1 MGSNPISGSVYTAT
15 TRAPC
20 DRGLVLGCGPM
31 KTARKLLATAFASL
45 LLALAGAAAALAQTP
60 IDPSATVIENESA
73 TAPINPFGI
82 SISIAMILGL
92 TGVLVVLIII
102 ILYMRYAPRFSQDEE
117 SMKVV
122 RADRVVLGQELPRRN
137 VDLSQ
142 AAPVLVAPPAVPTA
156 LPAASTDAPAAAAAP
171 EPVAVAAAAPAP
183 APAAPAPAAAPAAA
197 AAPAPAPAATEERP
211 EVSLDQETFDATLK
225 ELLDAG
231 TDRRIAEGKAR
242 RAAMIAA
249 RKKAAGEA

>member
-1 MGSNPISGSVYTAT
+1 
-15 TRAPC
+15 
-20 DRGLVLGCGPM
+20 M
-31 KTARKLLATAFASL
+31 KSARKLLATVFASL
-45 LLALAGAAAALAQTP
+45 LLALVAATAALAQTP
-60 IDPSATVIENESA
+60 IYPSATVTENESA

-92 TGVLVVLIII
+92 AGVLVVLVIII
-102 ILYMRYAPRFSQDEE
+102 RYMRFAPRFSQDEE
-117 SMKVV
+117 SMKIV

-142 AAPVLVAPPAVPTA
+142 AAPVLVAPPAVPTS
-156 LPAASTDAPAAAAAP
+156 LPAASTEAPAAVAAP
-171 EPVAVAAAAPAP
+171 EPVAAAAASAP
-183 APAAPAPAAAPAAA
+183 APAAASAPAPAAEPAAAPAAA
-197 AAPAPAPAATEERP
+197 APAPAATEERP

>member
-1 MGSNPISGSVYTAT
+1 
-15 TRAPC
+15 
-20 DRGLVLGCGPM
+20 M
-31 KTARKLLATAFASL
+31 KTARKLLATVFASL
-45 LLALAGAAAALAQTP
+45 LLALAGATAALAQTP
-60 IDPSATVIENESA
+60 IDPSATVTENESA

-82 SISIAMILGL
+82 SISLAMILGL
-92 TGVLVVLIII
+92 TGLLVVLIII
-102 ILYMRYAPRFSQDEE
+102 IRYMRFAPRFSQDEE

-142 AAPVLVAPPAVPTA
+142 AAPVLVAPPAVPTS
-156 LPAASTDAPAAAAAP
+156 LPAASTEAPAAAAAP

-183 APAAPAPAAAPAAA
+183 APAAASAPAPAVPAAA
-197 AAPAPAPAATEERP
+197 AAPAPAATEERP

>member
-1 MGSNPISGSVYTAT
+1 
-15 TRAPC
+15 
-20 DRGLVLGCGPM
+20 M
-31 KTARKLLATAFASL
+31 KSARKLLATVFASL
-45 LLALAGAAAALAQTP
+45 LLAFAGATAALAQTP
-60 IDPSATVIENESA
+60 IDPSATVTENESA

-82 SISIAMILGL
+82 SISLAMILGL
-92 TGVLVVLIII
+92 TGLLVVLIII
-102 ILYMRYAPRFSQDEE
+102 IRYMRFAPRFSQDEE

-142 AAPVLVAPPAVPTA
+142 AAPVLVAPPAVPTS
-156 LPAASTDAPAAAAAP
+156 LPAASTEAPAAAAAP

-183 APAAPAPAAAPAAA
+183 APAAASAPAPAVPAAA
-197 AAPAPAPAATEERP
+197 AAPAPAATEERP

-249 RKKAAGEA
+249 RKKAAGEG

>member
-1 MGSNPISGSVYTAT
+1 
-15 TRAPC
+15 
-20 DRGLVLGCGPM
+20 M
-31 KTARKLLATAFASL
+31 KSARKLLATVFASL
-45 LLALAGAAAALAQTP
+45 VLALVGATAALAQTP
-60 IDPSATVIENESA
+60 IDPSATVTENESA
-73 TAPINPFGI
+73 TAPINPFGL

-102 ILYMRYAPRFSQDEE
+102 IRYMRYAPRFSQDEE
-117 SMKVV
+117 SMKIV

-142 AAPVLVAPPAVPTA
+142 AAPVLVAPPAVPTS
-156 LPAASTDAPAAAAAP
+156 LPAASTEAPAATAAP
-171 EPVAVAAAAPAP
+171 EPVAAAAAPAP
-183 APAAPAPAAAPAAA
+183 APAAASAPAPAVAAPAAAAPA

>member
-1 MGSNPISGSVYTAT
+1 
-15 TRAPC
+15 
-20 DRGLVLGCGPM
+20 M
-31 KTARKLLATAFASL
+31 KSARKLLATVSASL
-45 LLALAGAAAALAQTP
+45 LLAFAGATAAFAQTP
-60 IDPSATVIENESA
+60 IDPSATVTENESA

-82 SISIAMILGL
+82 SISLAMILGL
-92 TGVLVVLIII
+92 MGLLVVLIII
-102 ILYMRYAPRFSQDEE
+102 IRYMRFAPRFSQDEE

-142 AAPVLVAPPAVPTA
+142 AAPVLVAPPAVPTS
-156 LPAASTDAPAAAAAP
+156 LPAASTEAPAAAAAP

-183 APAAPAPAAAPAAA
+183 APAAASAPAPAAAPAAA

>member
-1 MGSNPISGSVYTAT
+1 
-15 TRAPC
+15 
-20 DRGLVLGCGPM
+20 M
-31 KTARKLLATAFASL
+31 KSARKLLATVFASL
-45 LLALAGAAAALAQTP
+45 VLALVGATAALAQTP
-60 IDPSATVIENESA
+60 IDPSATVTENESA
-73 TAPINPFGI
+73 TAPINPFGL

-102 ILYMRYAPRFSQDEE
+102 IRYMRYAPRFSQDEE
-117 SMKVV
+117 SMKIV

-142 AAPVLVAPPAVPTA
+142 AAPVLVAPPAVPTS
-156 LPAASTDAPAAAAAP
+156 LPAASTEAPVATAAP
-171 EPVAVAAAAPAP
+171 EPVAAAAAPAP
-183 APAAPAPAAAPAAA
+183 APAAASAPAPAAPAPAVAL
-197 AAPAPAPAATEERP
+197 APAAPAATEERP

>member
-1 MGSNPISGSVYTAT
+1 
-15 TRAPC
+15 
-20 DRGLVLGCGPM
+20 M
-31 KTARKLLATAFASL
+31 KSARKLLATVFASL
-45 LLALAGAAAALAQTP
+45 LLALAGATAALAQTP
-60 IDPSATVIENESA
+60 IDPSATVTENESA

-82 SISIAMILGL
+82 SISLAMILGL
-92 TGVLVVLIII
+92 TGLLVVLIII
-102 ILYMRYAPRFSQDEE
+102 IRYMRYAPRFSQDEE

-142 AAPVLVAPPAVPTA
+142 AAPVLVAPPAVPTS
-156 LPAASTDAPAAAAAP
+156 LPAASTEAPAAAAAP

-183 APAAPAPAAAPAAA
+183 APAAAS
-197 AAPAPAPAATEERP
+197 APAPRRRSRRRPSTGPRAPAATEERP

>member
-1 MGSNPISGSVYTAT
+1 
-15 TRAPC
+15 
-20 DRGLVLGCGPM
+20 M
-31 KTARKLLATAFASL
+31 KSARKLLATASASL
-45 LLALAGAAAALAQTP
+45 LLAFAGATAALAQTP
-60 IDPSATVIENESA
+60 IDPSATVTENESA

-82 SISIAMILGL
+82 SISLAMILGL
-92 TGVLVVLIII
+92 MGLLVVLIII
-102 ILYMRYAPRFSQDEE
+102 IRYMRFAPRFSQDEE

-142 AAPVLVAPPAVPTA
+142 AAPVLVAPPAVPTS
-156 LPAASTDAPAAAAAP
+156 LPAASTEAPAAAAAP

-183 APAAPAPAAAPAAA
+183 APAAASAPAPAAAPAAA

>member
-1 MGSNPISGSVYTAT
+1 
-15 TRAPC
+15 
-20 DRGLVLGCGPM
+20 M
-31 KTARKLLATAFASL
+31 KSARKLLATVFASL
-45 LLALAGAAAALAQTP
+45 LLVLAGATAALAQTP
-60 IDPSATVIENESA
+60 IDPSATVTENESA
-73 TAPINPFGI
+73 TAPINPFGL
-82 SISIAMILGL
+82 SISIAMILGIMGL
-92 TGVLVVLIII
+92 LVVLVIII
-102 ILYMRYAPRFSQDEE
+102 RYMRYAPRFSQDEE
-117 SMKVV
+117 SMKIV

-142 AAPVLVAPPAVPTA
+142 AAPVLVAPPAVPTS
-156 LPAASTDAPAAAAAP
+156 LPAASAEAPAATAAP
-171 EPVAVAAAAPAP
+171 EPVAA
-183 APAAPAPAAAPAAA
+183 AAAPAAA
-197 AAPAPAPAATEERP
+197 AAAPAAAAPAATAPAAAAPAAALAPAPAATEERP

>member
-1 MGSNPISGSVYTAT
+1 
-15 TRAPC
+15 
-20 DRGLVLGCGPM
+20 VLGCGPM

-122 RADRVVLGQELPRRN
+122 RADRVVVGQELPRRN

-211 EVSLDQETFDATLK
+211 EVSLDQETFDETLK

>member
-1 MGSNPISGSVYTAT
+1 
-15 TRAPC
+15 
-20 DRGLVLGCGPM
+20 M
-31 KTARKLLATAFASL
+31 KSARKLLATVFASL
-45 LLALAGAAAALAQTP
+45 VLALVGATAALAQTP
-60 IDPSATVIENESA
+60 IDPSATVTENESA
-73 TAPINPFGI
+73 TAPINPFGL

-92 TGVLVVLIII
+92 MGVLVVLIII
-102 ILYMRYAPRFSQDEE
+102 IRYMRYAPRFSQDEE
-117 SMKVV
+117 SMKIV

-142 AAPVLVAPPAVPTA
+142 AAPVLVAPPAVPTS
-156 LPAASTDAPAAAAAP
+156 LPAASTEAPAATAAP
-171 EPVAVAAAAPAP
+171 EPVAAAAAPAP
-183 APAAPAPAAAPAAA
+183 ASAAAPAAPAAAAPAAAPA
-197 AAPAPAPAATEERP
+197 PAAPAATEERP

>member
-1 MGSNPISGSVYTAT
+1 
-15 TRAPC
+15 
-20 DRGLVLGCGPM
+20 M
-31 KTARKLLATAFASL
+31 KSARKLLATVFASL
-45 LLALAGAAAALAQTP
+45 LLALVAATAALAQTP
-60 IDPSATVIENESA
+60 IDPSATVTENEGASA
-73 TAPINPFGI
+73 LINPFGI

-92 TGVLVVLIII
+92 AGVLVVLVIII
-102 ILYMRYAPRFSQDEE
+102 RYMRFAPRFSQDEE
-117 SMKVV
+117 SMKIV

-142 AAPVLVAPPAVPTA
+142 AAPVLVAPPAVPTS
-156 LPAASTDAPAAAAAP
+156 LPAASTEAPAAVAAP
-171 EPVAVAAAAPAP
+171 EPVAAAAASAPAP
-183 APAAPAPAAAPAAA
+183 AAASAPAPAAAPAAA
-197 AAPAPAPAATEERP
+197 APAPAAPAATEERP

>member
-1 MGSNPISGSVYTAT
+1 
-15 TRAPC
+15 
-20 DRGLVLGCGPM
+20 M
-31 KTARKLLATAFASL
+31 KSARKLLATGFASL
-45 LLALAGAAAALAQTP
+45 LLAFAGATASLAQTP
-60 IDPSATVIENESA
+60 IDPSATVTENESA

-82 SISIAMILGL
+82 SISLAMILGL
-92 TGVLVVLIII
+92 TGLLVVLIII
-102 ILYMRYAPRFSQDEE
+102 IRYMRYAPRFSQDEE

-142 AAPVLVAPPAVPTA
+142 AAPVLVAPPAVPTS
-156 LPAASTDAPAAAAAP
+156 LPAASTEAPAAAAAP

-183 APAAPAPAAAPAAA
+183 APAAASAPAPAAAPAAA
-197 AAPAPAPAATEERP
+197 PAPAPAPAATEERP

-249 RKKAAGEA
+249 RKKAAGEG

>member
-1 MGSNPISGSVYTAT
+1 
-15 TRAPC
+15 
-20 DRGLVLGCGPM
+20 M
-31 KTARKLLATAFASL
+31 KSARKLLATVFASL
-45 LLALAGAAAALAQTP
+45 LLALVAATAALAQTP
-60 IDPSATVIENESA
+60 IDPSATVTENESA

-92 TGVLVVLIII
+92 AGVLVVLVIII
-102 ILYMRYAPRFSQDEE
+102 RYMRFAPRFSQDEE
-117 SMKVV
+117 SMKIV

-142 AAPVLVAPPAVPTA
+142 AAPVLVAPPAVPTS
-156 LPAASTDAPAAAAAP
+156 LPAASTEAPAAVAAPEPGAAAAAS
-171 EPVAVAAAAPAP
+171 AP
-183 APAAPAPAAAPAAA
+183 APAAASAPAPAAEPAAAPAAA
-197 AAPAPAPAATEERP
+197 APAPAAPAATEERP

>member
-1 MGSNPISGSVYTAT
+1 
-15 TRAPC
+15 
-20 DRGLVLGCGPM
+20 M
-31 KTARKLLATAFASL
+31 KSARKLLAPVFASL
-45 LLALAGAAAALAQTP
+45 VLVLAGATAALAQTP
-60 IDPSATVIENESA
+60 IDPSATVTENESA
-73 TAPINPFGI
+73 TAPINPFGL

-92 TGVLVVLIII
+92 MGVLVVLIII
-102 ILYMRYAPRFSQDEE
+102 IRYMRYAPRFSQDEE
-117 SMKVV
+117 SMKIV

-142 AAPVLVAPPAVPTA
+142 AAPVLVAPPAVPTS
-156 LPAASTDAPAAAAAP
+156 LPAASTAAPAATAAP
-171 EPVAVAAAAPAP
+171 EPVAAAAAATAPAP
-183 APAAPAPAAAPAAA
+183 AAAAAPAPAAAPAAA
-197 AAPAPAPAATEERP
+197 APAAAPAAAAPAAAPAPAPPAATEERP

>member
-1 MGSNPISGSVYTAT
+1 
-15 TRAPC
+15 
-20 DRGLVLGCGPM
+20 M
-31 KTARKLLATAFASL
+31 KSARKLLATVFASL
-45 LLALAGAAAALAQTP
+45 LLVLAGATAALAQTP
-60 IDPSATVIENESA
+60 IDPSATVTENESA
-73 TAPINPFGI
+73 TAPINPFGL

-102 ILYMRYAPRFSQDEE
+102 IRYMRYAPRFSQDEE
-117 SMKVV
+117 SMKIV

-142 AAPVLVAPPAVPTA
+142 AAPVLVAPPAVPTS
-156 LPAASTDAPAAAAAP
+156 LPAASAETPAATAAPAAAATGP
-171 EPVAVAAAAPAP
+171 
-183 APAAPAPAAAPAAA
+183 APAAA
-197 AAPAPAPAATEERP
+197 AAPAAPAAAAPAAAPAPAAPAATEERP

>member
-1 MGSNPISGSVYTAT
+1 
-15 TRAPC
+15 
-20 DRGLVLGCGPM
+20 M
-31 KTARKLLATAFASL
+31 KSARKLLATVFASL
-45 LLALAGAAAALAQTP
+45 LLALAGATAALAQTP
-60 IDPSATVIENESA
+60 IDPSATVTENESA

-92 TGVLVVLIII
+92 AGVLVVLTII

-142 AAPVLVAPPAVPTA
+142 AAPVLVAPPAVPTS
-156 LPAASTDAPAAAAAP
+156 LPAASTEAPSAAPA
-171 EPVAVAAAAPAP
+171 PVAVAAAAPAAAPAAASAP
-183 APAAPAPAAAPAAA
+183 APAAEAAAAPAAA
-197 AAPAPAPAATEERP
+197 APAPATPAATEERP

>member
-1 MGSNPISGSVYTAT
+1 
-15 TRAPC
+15 
-20 DRGLVLGCGPM
+20 M
-31 KTARKLLATAFASL
+31 KSARKLLATVFASL
-45 LLALAGAAAALAQTP
+45 LLALAGATAALAQTP
-60 IDPSATVIENESA
+60 IDPSATVTENESA

-82 SISIAMILGL
+82 SISLAMILGL
-92 TGVLVVLIII
+92 TGLLVVLIII
-102 ILYMRYAPRFSQDEE
+102 IRYMRYAPRFSQDEE

-142 AAPVLVAPPAVPTA
+142 AAPVLVAPPAVPTS
-156 LPAASTDAPAAAAAP
+156 LPAASTEAPAAAAAP

-183 APAAPAPAAAPAAA
+183 APAAASAPAPAAAPAAA
-197 AAPAPAPAATEERP
+197 PPAPAPAPAATEERP

-249 RKKAAGEA
+249 RKKAAGEG

>member
-1 MGSNPISGSVYTAT
+1 
-15 TRAPC
+15 
-20 DRGLVLGCGPM
+20 M
-31 KTARKLLATAFASL
+31 KSARRLLATVFASL
-45 LLALAGAAAALAQTP
+45 LLALASATAALAQTP
-60 IDPSATVIENESA
+60 IDPSATVTENESA
-73 TAPINPFGI
+73 TAPINPFGL

-102 ILYMRYAPRFSQDEE
+102 IRYMRYAPRFSQDEE
-117 SMKVV
+117 SMKIV

-142 AAPVLVAPPAVPTA
+142 AAPVLVAPPAVPTS
-156 LPAASTDAPAAAAAP
+156 LPAASTEAPAATAASVP
-171 EPVAVAAAAPAP
+171 VAAAA
-183 APAAPAPAAAPAAA
+183 APAAPAPAAASAPAPAAAAPAA
-197 AAPAPAPAATEERP
+197 AAPAPAAPAATEERP

>member
-1 MGSNPISGSVYTAT
+1 
-15 TRAPC
+15 
-20 DRGLVLGCGPM
+20 M
-31 KTARKLLATAFASL
+31 KSARKLLATVFASL
-45 LLALAGAAAALAQTP
+45 VLALVGATAALAQTP
-60 IDPSATVIENESA
+60 IDPSATVTENESA
-73 TAPINPFGI
+73 TAPINPFGL

-92 TGVLVVLIII
+92 MGVLVVLIII
-102 ILYMRYAPRFSQDEE
+102 IRYMRYAPRFSQDEE
-117 SMKVV
+117 SMKIV

-142 AAPVLVAPPAVPTA
+142 AAPVLVAPPAVPTS
-156 LPAASTDAPAAAAAP
+156 LPAASTEAPAATAAP
-171 EPVAVAAAAPAP
+171 EPVAAAAAPAP
-183 APAAPAPAAAPAAA
+183 APAPAPAAAPAAPAAAAPA
-197 AAPAPAPAATEERP
+197 AAPAPAAPAATEERP

>member
-1 MGSNPISGSVYTAT
+1 
-15 TRAPC
+15 
-20 DRGLVLGCGPM
+20 M
-31 KTARKLLATAFASL
+31 KSARKLLATASASL
-45 LLALAGAAAALAQTP
+45 LLAFARATAALAQTP
-60 IDPSATVIENESA
+60 IDPSATVTENESA

-82 SISIAMILGL
+82 SISLAMILGL
-92 TGVLVVLIII
+92 TGLLVVLIII
-102 ILYMRYAPRFSQDEE
+102 IRYMRFAPRFSQDEE

-142 AAPVLVAPPAVPTA
+142 AAPVLVAPPAVPTS
-156 LPAASTDAPAAAAAP
+156 LPAASTEAPAAAAAP

-183 APAAPAPAAAPAAA
+183 APAAASAPAPAAAPAAA

>member
-1 MGSNPISGSVYTAT
+1 
-15 TRAPC
+15 
-20 DRGLVLGCGPM
+20 M
-31 KTARKLLATAFASL
+31 KSARKLLATLFASL
-45 LLALAGAAAALAQTP
+45 LLALAGATAALAQTP
-60 IDPSATVIENESA
+60 IDPSATVTENESA

-92 TGVLVVLIII
+92 AGVLVVLVIII
-102 ILYMRYAPRFSQDEE
+102 RYMRFAPRFSQDEE
-117 SMKVV
+117 SMKIV

-142 AAPVLVAPPAVPTA
+142 AAPVLVAPPAVPTS
-156 LPAASTDAPAAAAAP
+156 LPAASSEAPAAAAAP
-171 EPVAVAAAAPAP
+171 QPAAVAAAAPAP
-183 APAAPAPAAAPAAA
+183 APAAAAAPAPAAAPAA

>member
-1 MGSNPISGSVYTAT
+1 
-15 TRAPC
+15 
-20 DRGLVLGCGPM
+20 M
-31 KTARKLLATAFASL
+31 KSARRLLATVFASL
-45 LLALAGAAAALAQTP
+45 LLALASATAALAQTP
-60 IDPSATVIENESA
+60 IDPSATVTENESA
-73 TAPINPFGI
+73 TAPINPFGL

-102 ILYMRYAPRFSQDEE
+102 IRYMRYAPRFSQDEE
-117 SMKVV
+117 SMKIV

-142 AAPVLVAPPAVPTA
+142 AAPVLVAPPAVPTS
-156 LPAASTDAPAAAAAP
+156 LPAASAEAPAATAAP
-171 EPVAVAAAAPAP
+171 EPVAAAAPAAASAAP
-183 APAAPAPAAAPAAA
+183 APAAPASPAPAAAAPAAA
-197 AAPAPAPAATEERP
+197 PAPAAPAATEERP

>member
-1 MGSNPISGSVYTAT
+1 
-15 TRAPC
+15 
-20 DRGLVLGCGPM
+20 M
-31 KTARKLLATAFASL
+31 KSARKLLATASASL
-45 LLALAGAAAALAQTP
+45 LLAFAGATAALAQTP
-60 IDPSATVIENESA
+60 IDPSATVTENESA

-82 SISIAMILGL
+82 SISLAMILGL
-92 TGVLVVLIII
+92 TGLLVVLIII
-102 ILYMRYAPRFSQDEE
+102 IRYMRFAPRFSQDEE

-142 AAPVLVAPPAVPTA
+142 AAPVLVAPPAVPTS
-156 LPAASTDAPAAAAAP
+156 LPAASTEAPAAAAAP

-183 APAAPAPAAAPAAA
+183 APAAASAPPPAAAPAAA

>member
-1 MGSNPISGSVYTAT
+1 
-15 TRAPC
+15 
-20 DRGLVLGCGPM
+20 M
-31 KTARKLLATAFASL
+31 KSARKLLATVFASL
-45 LLALAGAAAALAQTP
+45 LLALVAATAALAQTP
-60 IDPSATVIENESA
+60 IDPSATVTENESA

-92 TGVLVVLIII
+92 AGVLVVLVIII
-102 ILYMRYAPRFSQDEE
+102 RYMRFAPRFSQDEE
-117 SMKVV
+117 SMKIV

-142 AAPVLVAPPAVPTA
+142 AAPVLVAPPAVPTS
-156 LPAASTDAPAAAAAP
+156 LPAASTEAPAAVAAP
-171 EPVAVAAAAPAP
+171 EPVAAAAASAP
-183 APAAPAPAAAPAAA
+183 APAAASAPAPAAEPAAAPAAA
-197 AAPAPAPAATEERP
+197 APAPAATEERP

>member
-1 MGSNPISGSVYTAT
+1 
-15 TRAPC
+15 
-20 DRGLVLGCGPM
+20 M
-31 KTARKLLATAFASL
+31 KSARKLLATVFASA
-45 LLALAGAAAALAQTP
+45 LLALAGATAALAQTP
-60 IDPSATVIENESA
+60 IDPSATVTENESA
-73 TAPINPFGI
+73 TAPINPFGL
-82 SISIAMILGL
+82 SISIAMILGIM
-92 TGVLVVLIII
+92 GVLVVLIII
-102 ILYMRYAPRFSQDEE
+102 IRYMRYAPRFSQDEE

-142 AAPVLVAPPAVPTA
+142 AAPVLVAPPAVPTS
-156 LPAASTDAPAAAAAP
+156 LPAASTEAPAAAAAP

-183 APAAPAPAAAPAAA
+183 APASAPAPAAAPAAA
-197 AAPAPAPAATEERP
+197 AAPAPATAPAATEERP